1 MGDTPSPLSPAAHEP
16 DISYLLELPDRESC
30 ESTAPLVK
38 APPSTSESLDESTS
52 GFASAGYTDWSSRS
66 PTASQASRPTPAS
79 YDPSSQELPNTPTLS
94 MTNSLLLVL
103 LIILPLLVISY
114 FLVQRILAKHRQD
127 KMQALD
133 QEPIEIVIKP

>member
-38 APPSTSESLDESTS
+38 APPSTSESLDESTVPLVKAPPSTSESLDESTS

-66 PTASQASRPTPAS
+66 PTSSQASRPTPAS

-94 MTNSLLLVL
+94 MLTRFS
-103 LIILPLLVISY
+103 
-114 FLVQRILAKHRQD
+114 
-127 KMQALD
+127 
-133 QEPIEIVIKP
+133 